1 MRHLLIS
8 LKKEPYSQILTG
20 YKKYEYRR
28 KFIADECVAFVY
40 VSVPVKAI
48 CGYIRLGKPIIA
60 SPTEIATIAASEHS
74 EWYDGTMQYL
84 AGVKNGY
91 AIPIVSHTEG
101 PLLTLDKLRNQCGF
115 TPPQLYIDLEKKEDL
130 FRILCQHFTYG
141 IQDLSGEPNQSQM
154 SLFEQETV

>member
-8 LKKEPYSQILTG
+8 LKEEPYTQILAG

-60 SPTEIATIAASEHS
+60 SPREIATIAASEHL

-84 AGVKNGY
+84 DGVKNGY

-101 PLLTLDKLRNQCGF
+101 PLLTLEELRKQCGF

-130 FRILCQHFTYG
+130 FRILCQHFTFRINNLLG
-141 IQDLSGEPNQSQM
+141 VSNQSQM
-154 SLFEQETV
+154 SLFE